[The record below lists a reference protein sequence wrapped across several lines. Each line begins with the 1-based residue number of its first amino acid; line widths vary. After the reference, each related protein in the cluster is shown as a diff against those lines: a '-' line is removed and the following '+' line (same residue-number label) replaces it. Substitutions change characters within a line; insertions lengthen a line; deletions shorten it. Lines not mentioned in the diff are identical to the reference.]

1 MKEINKTKE
10 QIEKAFLIVIIDKN
24 THEVLI
30 SESKWIVIKQKIA
43 N

>member
-10 QIEKAFLIVIIDKN
+10 QIEKTLLIGIIDKN

-30 SESKWIVIKQKIA
+30 SESKWIAIKQEIT